1 MQVCVNRQLVWWYDV
16 FKLLQMYLLILTVS
30 LHCRLS
36 LLISLCL
43 RQQRPNPSQSEN
55 WLSRKRDGNARWVLS
70 SPPISNNF
78 VAEGIWHCVW
88 YVTQYQ
94 HMPCMLYF
102 NLALPLGNAVPSISC
117 WLSCICTPKGCFT
130 MPNIWEWWWSQ
141 SDGAFL
147 AEDIAKQ
154 PLLPPMKRWSKV
166 FR

>member
-117 WLSCICTPKGCFT
+117 WLSCICTPKRMLYHAEYLGMMMKSERWCISGWRHSQATPPAPDET
-130 MPNIWEWWWSQ
+130 M
-141 SDGAFL
+141 
-147 AEDIAKQ
+147 K
-154 PLLPPMKRWSKV
+154 
-166 FR
+166 